1 MAAPPRLLLAL
12 GLLAL
17 VALCGAGKDKSH
29 VKVYDQS
36 NFAESIKSPKWQLVE
51 FYGAPPL
58 PHLDD
63 IFLSRL
69 VPVCFFLSKKERLLV
84 GSLISAESCV
94 TARLPPLFPHPPI
107 HTPGAAP
114 WCGHCKQLAPEYEK
128 VAKHF
133 AKQQDKEGAFLD
145 VAIAKVDADAEK
157 ELGAQFGVSGFP
169 TLKIFRDGEFV
180 EDYAGGRTWK
190 DMAAAMRVRSKE
202 A

>member
-51 FYGAPPL
+51 FY
-58 PHLDD
+58 
-63 IFLSRL
+63 
-69 VPVCFFLSKKERLLV
+69 
-84 GSLISAESCV
+84 
-94 TARLPPLFPHPPI
+94 
-107 HTPGAAP
+107 AP